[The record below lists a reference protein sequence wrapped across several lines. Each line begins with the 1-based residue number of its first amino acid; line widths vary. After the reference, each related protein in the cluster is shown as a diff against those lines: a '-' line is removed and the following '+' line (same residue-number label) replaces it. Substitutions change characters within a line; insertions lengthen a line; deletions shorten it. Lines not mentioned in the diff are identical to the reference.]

1 MRLINKNSRRGI
13 VNLFADFILSK
24 IKKTEKSIIQVTDC
38 GAFMIVNGLTTSNE
52 YLNINDIKNE
62 FKESFGDVLKE
73 LEMLDLNTI
82 DVIRYSQDI
91 TTIYKGW
98 VIVNK
103 DVFVE
108 EPEPDISEISIS
120 SEFPYGYSLDCG
132 RINTYYS
139 HYIMNHMYN
148 LLGVD
153 EVSFYFTNE
162 EDNDEDLKI
171 KIVSDSKINKKSI
184 KSLILDVFDFDM
196 DSFRERL
203 SDYNLIDDILNPN
216 GEKPYL
222 KQDLLEHI
230 ILF

>member
-13 VNLFADFILSK
+13 TNLFADFILSK
-24 IKKTEKSIIQVTDC
+24 IKRTEKSIIQVTDC

-52 YLNINDIKNE
+52 YLDINKIKNE

-82 DVIRYSQDI
+82 DVIRYNEDI
-91 TTIYKGW
+91 KPIHKGW

-103 DVFVE
+103 NTFVE

-171 KIVSDSKINKKSI
+171 KIVSDSKIDKKSI

-196 DSFRERL
+196 ESFRERL

-216 GEKPYL
+216 RDKPYL

>member
-13 VNLFADFILSK
+13 ANLFADFILSK
-24 IKKTEKSIIQVTDC
+24 IKRTEKSIIQVTDC

-52 YLNINDIKNE
+52 YLNINEIKNE

-82 DVIRYSQDI
+82 DVIRYNEDI
-91 TTIYKGW
+91 KPIHKGW

-103 DVFVE
+103 TTFVE
-108 EPEPDISEISIS
+108 EPDPDISEISIS

-139 HYIMNHMYN
+139 HYIMNHMFN

-162 EDNDEDLKI
+162 EEDEDLKI
-171 KIVSDSKINKKSI
+171 KIVSDSKIDKKSI

-216 GEKPYL
+216 RDKPYL

>member
-13 VNLFADFILSK
+13 ANLFADFILSK
-24 IKKTEKSIIQVTDC
+24 IKRTEKSIIQVTDC

-52 YLNINDIKNE
+52 YLNINEIKNE

-82 DVIRYSQDI
+82 DVIRYNEDI
-91 TTIYKGW
+91 KPIHKGW

-103 DVFVE
+103 NTFVE
-108 EPEPDISEISIS
+108 EPDPDISEISIS

-139 HYIMNHMYN
+139 HYIMNHMFN

-162 EDNDEDLKI
+162 EEDEDLKI
-171 KIVSDSKINKKSI
+171 KIVSDSKIDKKSI

-196 DSFRERL
+196 ESFRERL

-216 GEKPYL
+216 RDKPYL

>member
-1 MRLINKNSRRGI
+1 MRLINKNSRREI
-13 VNLFADFILSK
+13 TNLFADFILSK
-24 IKKTEKSIIQVTDC
+24 IKRTEKSIIQVTDC

-52 YLNINDIKNE
+52 YLNINEIKNE
-62 FKESFGDVLKE
+62 FKESFGDILKE
-73 LEMLDLNTI
+73 LEMLDLNII
-82 DVIRYSQDI
+82 DVIRYNEDI
-91 TTIYKGW
+91 KPIHKGW

-103 DVFVE
+103 NTFVE
-108 EPEPDISEISIS
+108 EPDPDISEISIS

-139 HYIMNHMYN
+139 HYIMNHMFN

-162 EDNDEDLKI
+162 EEDEDLKI
-171 KIVSDSKINKKSI
+171 KIVSDSKIDKKSI

-196 DSFRERL
+196 ESFRERL

-216 GEKPYL
+216 RDKPYL

>member
-13 VNLFADFILSK
+13 ANLFADFILSK
-24 IKKTEKSIIQVTDC
+24 IKRTEKSIIQVTDC

-52 YLNINDIKNE
+52 YLDINEIKNE
-62 FKESFGDVLKE
+62 FKESFGDILKE

-82 DVIRYSQDI
+82 DVIRYNEDI
-91 TTIYKGW
+91 KPIHKGW

-103 DVFVE
+103 NTFVE
-108 EPEPDISEISIS
+108 EPDPDISEISIS

-139 HYIMNHMYN
+139 HYIMNHMFN

-162 EDNDEDLKI
+162 EEDEDLKI
-171 KIVSDSKINKKSI
+171 KIVSNSKIDKKSI

-196 DSFRERL
+196 ESFRERL

-216 GEKPYL
+216 RDKPYL

>member
-13 VNLFADFILSK
+13 TNLFADFILSK
-24 IKKTEKSIIQVTDC
+24 IKRTEKSIIQVTDC

-52 YLNINDIKNE
+52 YLDINKIKNE

-82 DVIRYSQDI
+82 DVIRYNEDI
-91 TTIYKGW
+91 KPIHKGW

-103 DVFVE
+103 NTFVE
-108 EPEPDISEISIS
+108 EPDPDISEISIS

-139 HYIMNHMYN
+139 HYVMNHMFN

-162 EDNDEDLKI
+162 EEDEDLKI
-171 KIVSDSKINKKSI
+171 KIVSDSKIDKKSI

-196 DSFRERL
+196 ESFRERL

-216 GEKPYL
+216 RDKPYL

>member
-13 VNLFADFILSK
+13 TNLFADFILSK
-24 IKKTEKSIIQVTDC
+24 IKRTEKSIIQVTDC

-52 YLNINDIKNE
+52 YLDINKIKNE

-82 DVIRYSQDI
+82 DVIRYNEDI
-91 TTIYKGW
+91 KPIHKGW

-103 DVFVE
+103 NTFVE
-108 EPEPDISEISIS
+108 EPDPDISEISIS

-139 HYIMNHMYN
+139 HYIMNHMFN

-162 EDNDEDLKI
+162 DEDEDLKI
-171 KIVSDSKINKKSI
+171 KIVSDSKIDKKSI

-196 DSFRERL
+196 ESFRERL

-216 GEKPYL
+216 RDKPYL

>member
-13 VNLFADFILSK
+13 ANLFADFILSK
-24 IKKTEKSIIQVTDC
+24 IKRTEKSIIQVTDC

-52 YLNINDIKNE
+52 YLDINEIKNE
-62 FKESFGDVLKE
+62 FKDSFGDVLKE

-82 DVIRYSQDI
+82 DVIRYNEDI
-91 TTIYKGW
+91 KPIHKGW

-103 DVFVE
+103 NTFVE

-162 EDNDEDLKI
+162 EEDEDLKI
-171 KIVSDSKINKKSI
+171 KIVSDSKIDKKSI

-196 DSFRERL
+196 ESFRERL

-216 GEKPYL
+216 RDKPYL

>member
-13 VNLFADFILSK
+13 TNLFADFILSK
-24 IKKTEKSIIQVTDC
+24 IKRTEKSIIQVTDC

-52 YLNINDIKNE
+52 YLDINEIKNE

-82 DVIRYSQDI
+82 DVIRYNEDI
-91 TTIYKGW
+91 KPIHKGW

-103 DVFVE
+103 NTFVE
-108 EPEPDISEISIS
+108 EPDPDISEISIS

-139 HYIMNHMYN
+139 HYIMNHMFN

-162 EDNDEDLKI
+162 EEDEDLKI
-171 KIVSDSKINKKSI
+171 KIVSDSKIDKKSI

-216 GEKPYL
+216 RDKPYL

>member
-13 VNLFADFILSK
+13 TNLFADFILSK
-24 IKKTEKSIIQVTDC
+24 IKRTEKSIIQVTDC

-52 YLNINDIKNE
+52 YLNINEIKNE

-73 LEMLDLNTI
+73 LEMSDLNTI
-82 DVIRYSQDI
+82 DVIRYNEDI
-91 TTIYKGW
+91 KPIHKGW

-103 DVFVE
+103 NTFVE
-108 EPEPDISEISIS
+108 EPDPDISEISIS

-139 HYIMNHMYN
+139 HYIMNHMFN
-148 LLGVD
+148 LLGVN

-162 EDNDEDLKI
+162 EEDEDLKI
-171 KIVSDSKINKKSI
+171 KIVSDSKIDKKSI

-216 GEKPYL
+216 RDKPYL

>member
-13 VNLFADFILSK
+13 ANLFADFILSK
-24 IKKTEKSIIQVTDC
+24 IKRTEKSIIQVTDC

-52 YLNINDIKNE
+52 YLNINEIKNE

-82 DVIRYSQDI
+82 DVIRYNEDI
-91 TTIYKGW
+91 KPIHKGW

-103 DVFVE
+103 NTFVE
-108 EPEPDISEISIS
+108 EPDPDISEISIS

-139 HYIMNHMYN
+139 HYIMNHMFN
-148 LLGVD
+148 LLSVD

-162 EDNDEDLKI
+162 EEDEDLKI
-171 KIVSDSKINKKSI
+171 KIVSDSKIDKKSI

-196 DSFRERL
+196 ESFRERL

-216 GEKPYL
+216 RDKPYL

>member
-13 VNLFADFILSK
+13 TNLFADFILSK
-24 IKKTEKSIIQVTDC
+24 IKRTEKSIIQVTDC

-52 YLNINDIKNE
+52 YLDINKIKNE

-82 DVIRYSQDI
+82 DVIRYNEDI
-91 TTIYKGW
+91 KPIHKGW

-103 DVFVE
+103 NTFVE
-108 EPEPDISEISIS
+108 EPYPDISEISIS

-139 HYIMNHMYN
+139 HYIMNHMFN

-162 EDNDEDLKI
+162 EEDEDLKI
-171 KIVSDSKINKKSI
+171 KIVSDSKIDKKSI

-196 DSFRERL
+196 ESFRERL

-216 GEKPYL
+216 RDKPYL

>member
-1 MRLINKNSRRGI
+1 MRLINKNSKRGI

-38 GAFMIVNGLTTSNE
+38 GPFMIVNGLTTSNE
-52 YLNINDIKNE
+52 YLDINEIKNE
-62 FKESFGDVLKE
+62 FKETFTDLLKD
-73 LEMLDLNTI
+73 LDISDINTI
-82 DVIRYSQDI
+82 DVISYEQDI
-91 TTIYKGW
+91 NTIHKGW

-103 DVFVE
+103 KVFIE
-108 EPEPDISEISIS
+108 EPEPEISELSIS

-132 RINTYYS
+132 RLNTYYS
-139 HYIMNHMYN
+139 HYIMNHMFN

-153 EVSFYFTNE
+153 EVSFYFTTE
-162 EDNDEDLKI
+162 QDESEDIKI
-171 KIVSDSKINKKSI
+171 KIISNSNVDKKSI
-184 KSLILDVFDFDM
+184 KSLILDVFDFNM
-196 DSFRERL
+196 DTFRDCL
-203 SDYNLIDDILNPN
+203 SDYNLIDDILNPD

>member
-13 VNLFADFILSK
+13 ANLFADFILSK
-24 IKKTEKSIIQVTDC
+24 IKRTEKSIIQVTDC

-62 FKESFGDVLKE
+62 FKESFGDILKE

-82 DVIRYSQDI
+82 DVIRYNEDI
-91 TTIYKGW
+91 KPIYKGW

-103 DVFVE
+103 NTFVE
-108 EPEPDISEISIS
+108 EPDPDISEISIS

-139 HYIMNHMYN
+139 HYIMNHMFN

-162 EDNDEDLKI
+162 EEDEDLKI
-171 KIVSDSKINKKSI
+171 KIVSDSKIDKKSI

-196 DSFRERL
+196 ESFRERL

-216 GEKPYL
+216 RDKPYL

>member
-13 VNLFADFILSK
+13 TNLFADFILSK
-24 IKKTEKSIIQVTDC
+24 IKRTEKSIIQVTDC

-52 YLNINDIKNE
+52 YLDINEIKNE

-73 LEMLDLNTI
+73 LEMSDLNTI
-82 DVIRYSQDI
+82 DVIRYNEDI
-91 TTIYKGW
+91 KPIHKGW

-103 DVFVE
+103 NTFVE
-108 EPEPDISEISIS
+108 EPDPDISEISIS

-139 HYIMNHMYN
+139 HYIMNHMFN

-162 EDNDEDLKI
+162 EEDEDLKI
-171 KIVSDSKINKKSI
+171 KIVSDSKIDKKSI

-196 DSFRERL
+196 ESFRERL

-216 GEKPYL
+216 RDKPYL

>member
-13 VNLFADFILSK
+13 TNLFADFILSK
-24 IKKTEKSIIQVTDC
+24 IKRTEKSIIQVTDC

-52 YLNINDIKNE
+52 YLDINEIKNE
-62 FKESFGDVLKE
+62 FKESFGDILKE
-73 LEMLDLNTI
+73 SEMLDLNTI
-82 DVIRYSQDI
+82 DVIRYNEDI
-91 TTIYKGW
+91 KPIHKGW

-103 DVFVE
+103 TTFVE
-108 EPEPDISEISIS
+108 EPDPDISEISIS

-139 HYIMNHMYN
+139 HYIMNHMFN

-162 EDNDEDLKI
+162 EEDEDLKI
-171 KIVSDSKINKKSI
+171 KIVSDSKIDKKSI

-196 DSFRERL
+196 ESFRERL

-216 GEKPYL
+216 RDKPYL

>member
-13 VNLFADFILSK
+13 TNLFADFILSK
-24 IKKTEKSIIQVTDC
+24 IKRTEKSIIQVTDC

-52 YLNINDIKNE
+52 YLDINKIKNE

-82 DVIRYSQDI
+82 DVIRYNEDI
-91 TTIYKGW
+91 KPIHKGW

-103 DVFVE
+103 NTFVE
-108 EPEPDISEISIS
+108 EPDPDISEISIS

-139 HYIMNHMYN
+139 HYIMNHMFN
-148 LLGVD
+148 LLGVN

-162 EDNDEDLKI
+162 EEDEDLKI
-171 KIVSDSKINKKSI
+171 KIVSDSKIDKKSI

-196 DSFRERL
+196 ESFRERL

-216 GEKPYL
+216 RDKPYL

>member
-13 VNLFADFILSK
+13 ANLFADFILSK
-24 IKKTEKSIIQVTDC
+24 IKRTEKSIIQVTDC

-52 YLNINDIKNE
+52 YLDINEIKNE

-82 DVIRYSQDI
+82 DVIRYNEDI
-91 TTIYKGW
+91 KPIHKGW

-103 DVFVE
+103 TTFVE
-108 EPEPDISEISIS
+108 EPDPDISEISIS

-139 HYIMNHMYN
+139 HYIMNHMFN

-162 EDNDEDLKI
+162 EEDEDLKI
-171 KIVSDSKINKKSI
+171 KIVSNSKIDKKSI

-196 DSFRERL
+196 ESFRERL

-216 GEKPYL
+216 RDKPYL

>member
-13 VNLFADFILSK
+13 TNLFADFILSK
-24 IKKTEKSIIQVTDC
+24 IKRTEKSIIQVTDC

-52 YLNINDIKNE
+52 YLDINKIKNE

-82 DVIRYSQDI
+82 DVIRYNEDI
-91 TTIYKGW
+91 KPIHKGW

-103 DVFVE
+103 NTFVE
-108 EPEPDISEISIS
+108 EPDPDISEISIS

-139 HYIMNHMYN
+139 HYIMNHMFN

-162 EDNDEDLKI
+162 EEDEDLKI
-171 KIVSDSKINKKSI
+171 KIVSDSKIDKKSI

-196 DSFRERL
+196 ESFREHL

-216 GEKPYL
+216 RDKPYL

>member
-13 VNLFADFILSK
+13 ANLFADFILSK
-24 IKKTEKSIIQVTDC
+24 IKRTEKSIIQVTDC

-52 YLNINDIKNE
+52 YLNINEIKNE
-62 FKESFGDVLKE
+62 FKESFGDILKE

-82 DVIRYSQDI
+82 DVIRYNEDI
-91 TTIYKGW
+91 KPIYKGW

-103 DVFVE
+103 NTFVE
-108 EPEPDISEISIS
+108 EPDPDISEISIS

-139 HYIMNHMYN
+139 HYIMNHMFN

-162 EDNDEDLKI
+162 EEDEDLKI
-171 KIVSDSKINKKSI
+171 KIVSDSKIDKKSI

-196 DSFRERL
+196 ESFRERL

-216 GEKPYL
+216 RDKPYL